1 MDESA
6 LREGSAR
13 VRRPLGGLEPGGPV
27 ATDPYRCYA
36 CGMARM
42 VKVSVSVEK
51 EKLRLAQEQAK
62 REGVSLSAIVTRGLQ
77 HELDARARLEAALE
91 LYGPDGWP
99 TPEER
104 RKVIASWTTQK
115 TKPRVK
121 RTAA

>member
-1 MDESA
+1 
-6 LREGSAR
+6 
-13 VRRPLGGLEPGGPV
+13 
-27 ATDPYRCYA
+27 
-36 CGMARM
+36 MARM